1 MLEKTIER
9 YLVKEVKRI
18 GGKAYKF
25 ESPGNNGVPDRLV
38 VLPEG
43 RVYFVELK
51 RPKGG
56 KTAALQKLQQQS
68 LKDLG
73 ANVMQ
78 LHTKELIDG
87 FIKEVADELYTT

>member
-78 LHTKELIDG
+78 LHTKELIDE
-87 FIKEVADELYTT
+87 FIKEVSDELYTT

>member
-87 FIKEVADELYTT
+87 FIKEVSDELYTT